1 MVRNEYLPLLKRVEK
16 PGRYTG
22 GEYGSL
28 LKDKSAVDV
37 RFCFCFPDTYEI
49 GMSNLGVKILAD
61 CMNSL
66 DYVWCERSYAPWSD
80 FESELRKSG
89 LPLYALESGDAL
101 GDFDILGFTLQYELS
116 YSNVVNML
124 ELSGI
129 PAFAADR
136 GEDHP
141 IVLGGG
147 PCAYN
152 PEPMADF
159 FDLFNIGEGEYA
171 LNQFCELYRDCKK
184 KGMKKSEILRLA
196 SHMPG
201 FYVPSLYDV
210 KYNADGTVQSVTP
223 KYDDVPA
230 KITKQII
237 GDLDKAPFPTAFP
250 IPYIET
256 VHDRVT
262 VEVVRG
268 CIRGCRFCQ
277 AGMVYR
283 PYREKSAEVVNKCA
297 LESCKNSG
305 YNEVSLSS
313 LSISDYTQLDTLV
326 DSILEWSDDQ
336 KVSLSLPSMRI
347 DAFYEEL
354 LKKVMSIRKSGL
366 TFAPEAGTQR
376 LRDVI
381 NKNITEDEIMTAC
394 RKAFDGGRTQIKL
407 YFMLGLPTETDEDLS
422 GIANLGQNIVD
433 AFFEQKRNGKYLN
446 ITLSV
451 ASFVPKPFTP
461 FQWQPQQPLEEIERR
476 QQFLKGEIKTKKITY
491 NYHDARTGRI
501 EAILA
506 KGDRRQSAAIYNA
519 VKAGQRLDSW
529 DEFFSYD
536 AWIKAFTDAGLDPD
550 FYACRAI
557 PFDEVLP
564 WDHID
569 CGVTKEFLIREAE
582 KAAAEQT
589 TPDCRTQCSA
599 CGANKLGGCRRCC
612 R

>member
-22 GEYGSL
+22 GEYGCL
-28 LKDKSAVDV
+28 IKDKSKLDV

-49 GMSNLGVKILAD
+49 GMSNLGIKILAH
-61 CMNSL
+61 CMNSK
-66 DYVWCERSYAPWSD
+66 DYIWCERCYAPWSD
-80 FESELRKSG
+80 FEKELRENN
-89 LPLYALESGDAL
+89 LPLYALESGDPL
-101 GDFDILGFTLQYELS
+101 NDFDIIGFTLQYELS

-124 ELSGI
+124 DISGI
-129 PAFAADR
+129 PVFSAER
-136 GEDHP
+136 GEDYP
-141 IVLGGG
+141 IIIGGG

-152 PEPMADF
+152 PEPVADF
-159 FDLFNIGEGEYA
+159 FDVFSIGEGEEA
-171 LNQFCELYRDCKK
+171 LVRFCELYRDCKK

-196 SHMPG
+196 SHLDG

-210 KYNADGTVQSVTP
+210 EYNADGTIKSFKP
-223 KYDDVPA
+223 KFDDVPE
-230 KITKQII
+230 KITKSII
-237 GDLDKAPFPTAFP
+237 KDLDKAPFPTQFP
-250 IPYIET
+250 VPYLET

-262 VEVVRG
+262 VEVFRG

-283 PYREKSAEVVNKCA
+283 PYREKSPENVNKCA
-297 LESCKNSG
+297 FESCKNSG

-313 LSISDYTQLDTLV
+313 LSISDYTQLDKLI
-326 DSILEWSDDQ
+326 DSMLEWSEEQ

-354 LKKVMSIRKSGL
+354 LKKVMSVRKSGL

-381 NKNITEDEIMTAC
+381 NKNITEEEILSAC
-394 RKAFDGGRTQIKL
+394 KKAYDTGRSQIKL
-407 YFMLGLPTETDEDLS
+407 YFMLGLPTETDADLS
-422 GIANLGQNIVD
+422 GIASLGQAVVD
-433 AFFEQKRNGKYLN
+433 EFFSQKRNGRFLN

-461 FQWQPQQPLEEIERR
+461 FQWQPQESLEEIERR

-506 KGDRRQSAAIYNA
+506 KGDRRQSKAIYAA
-519 VKAGQRLDSW
+519 VKAGQRLDGW

-536 AWIKAFTDAGLDPD
+536 AWIKAFTDVGLDPD
-550 FYACRAI
+550 FYACRKI
-557 PFDEVLP
+557 PFDEILP

-569 CGVTKEFLIREAE
+569 CGVTKEFLVREAK
-582 KAAAEQT
+582 KAENAHT
-589 TPDCRTQCSA
+589 TPDCRTACSA
-599 CGANKLGGCRRCC
+599 CGANKLGGERKCC

>member
-1 MVRNEYLPLLKRVEK
+1 MIRNEYMPLLRRVEK

-22 GEYGSL
+22 GEYGSVI
-28 LKDKSAVDV
+28 KDKKNIDV

-49 GMSNLGVKILAD
+49 GMSNLGIKILAD
-61 CMNSL
+61 TMNAL
-66 DYVWCERSYAPWSD
+66 DYCWCERSYAPWSD
-80 FESELRKSG
+80 FEKELRENG
-89 LPLYALESGDAL
+89 LPLYALESGDPL
-101 GDFDILGFTLQYELS
+101 GDFDIVGFTLQYELS

-136 GEDHP
+136 GEDYP
-141 IVLGGG
+141 IIIGGG
-147 PCAYN
+147 PCTYN
-152 PEPMADF
+152 PEPVADF
-159 FDLFNIGEGEYA
+159 FDVFAIGEGEYM
-171 LNQFCELYRDCKK
+171 LTEFCALYRDCRK

-196 SHMPG
+196 SHLDG

-210 KYNADGTVQSVTP
+210 AYNSDGTINAVTP
-223 KYDDVPA
+223 KYDDVPPVV
-230 KITKQII
+230 TKRIVE
-237 GDLDKAPFPTAFP
+237 DLDSAPFPTDFP
-250 IPYIET
+250 VPYLET

-262 VEVVRG
+262 VEVFRG

-283 PYREKSAEVVNKCA
+283 PYREKSSDSINACA
-297 LESCKNSG
+297 MASCRNTG
-305 YNEVSLSS
+305 YNEISLSA
-313 LSISDYTQLDTLV
+313 LSISDYSEIDKLV
-326 DSILEWSDDQ
+326 DKLLSWTENEKI
-336 KVSLSLPSMRI
+336 SLSLPSMRI

-354 LKKVMSIRKSGL
+354 MKKVMSVRKSGL

-381 NKNITEDEIMTAC
+381 NKNITEEEILSAC
-394 RKAFDGGRTQIKL
+394 KMAFDRGRSQIKL
-407 YFMLGLPTETDEDLS
+407 YFMLGLPTETDEDLT
-422 GIANLGQNIVD
+422 GIAALGQSIVD
-433 AFFEQKRNGKYLN
+433 EFFSQKRNGKYLN

-461 FQWQPQQPLEEIERR
+461 FQWQPQQPIEEIERR

-501 EAILA
+501 EAMLA
-506 KGDRRQSAAIYNA
+506 KGDRRQSAAIYAA
-519 VKAGQRLDSW
+519 VKAGQRLDGW

-550 FYACRAI
+550 FYACRTI
-557 PFDEVLP
+557 PFEETLP

-569 CGVTKEFLIREAE
+569 CGVSKEFLIREAK
-582 KAAAEQT
+582 KAANGLT

-599 CGANKLGGCRRCC
+599 CGANKLGGKRRCC